1 MSDWVCGRCK
11 SINRERAATC
21 YSCGG
26 MRGAVQL
33 QPNTLAPNTS
43 SILGGGTPDAA
54 AATPAAAAVGV
65 GVGDGAAAMTGDL
78 VFADVTMP
86 EPKPAVPAGP
96 EHLLGGFIGGAI
108 GAAVATGLWTGVVAV
123 TNWQI
128 GLVAIAVGFI
138 VGQATVFGAGG
149 RASILLVPISLGLTL
164 VGLVA
169 SEYLI
174 QYTFAVQVLGPD
186 VIDVIQPP
194 GFVLE
199 VVVDS
204 LTADPLTLI
213 FWGFAAYEAVV
224 IPMRAA
230 SRGG

>member
-1 MSDWVCGRCK
+1 MP
-11 SINRERAATC
+11 
-21 YSCGG
+21 Y
-26 MRGAVQL
+26 L
-33 QPNTLAPNTS
+33 TL
-43 SILGGGTPDAA
+43 
-54 AATPAAAAVGV
+54 
-65 GVGDGAAAMTGDL
+65 L
-78 VFADVTMP
+78 V
-86 EPKPAVPAGP
+86 
-96 EHLLGGFIGGAI
+96 
-108 GAAVATGLWTGVVAV
+108 
-123 TNWQI
+123 
-128 GLVAIAVGFI
+128 GLVAAIAF
-138 VGQATVFGAGG
+138 F
-149 RASILLVPISLGLTL
+149 RAAQYERMSPLLWFVASLGLTL

-194 GFVLE
+194 GFVFE

-213 FWGFAAYEAVV
+213 FWGIAAYEAVV